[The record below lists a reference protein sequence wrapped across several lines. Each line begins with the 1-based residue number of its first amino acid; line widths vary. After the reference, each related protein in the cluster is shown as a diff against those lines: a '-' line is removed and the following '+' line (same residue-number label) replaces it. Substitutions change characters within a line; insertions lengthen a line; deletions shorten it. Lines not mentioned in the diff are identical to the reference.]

1 VSRPIQ
7 SRTEDHPGEPEM
19 NNKARS
25 ATSLMA
31 RPSSALA
38 QEEERQSALASMLQQ
53 FSVKRSTR
61 GTTLGASFGSAFEAL
76 WGNRTRSFLTMLGIF
91 IGVAAVVASMTLT
104 ESVSVYFTN
113 IIEGLGANTILIQP
127 GTNSN
132 RGVVSKQT
140 QQTLTVKDVQSI
152 EKINHVTAVS
162 PAVVT
167 RTQVVYQGQNWKTSV
182 WGVSSSFASIEGWE
196 VNQGVWFSDA
206 DDTGAQSVA
215 VLGDTVAKNLFGSNG
230 VNPIGQKIRVGQG
243 IYRIIGTLTPKGG
256 FNQDDVIY
264 IPFHTAMDRFGFRG
278 TPSIDGI
285 QLQVD
290 NADNVDVTNQA
301 VIAALEQNHHIRA
314 GQPDDFQIITSAQL
328 LQQVQQETAIIS
340 VLLVGVAAISL
351 TVGGIGIMNIMLVSV
366 TQRTREIGIRMSIGA
381 RKRDIRNQFLVESLV
396 LCLLG
401 GGIGLLGGMLAGGA
415 MASGFGMPVI
425 ISAVTLI
432 TPFVVSTGI
441 ALVFG
446 IYPAVR
452 ASRLDPVV
460 ALRKPK

>member
-1 VSRPIQ
+1 V
-7 SRTEDHPGEPEM
+7 G
-19 NNKARS
+19 NKARS
-25 ATSLMA
+25 TTALVTS
-31 RPSSALA
+31 PSSALTA
-38 QEEERQSALASMLQQ
+38 QEERQSALESMLQQ
-53 FSVKRSTR
+53 FRFKRSKPG
-61 GTTLGASFGSAFEAL
+61 GTFGASLSSAFEAL
-76 WGNRTRSFLTMLGIF
+76 WGNRARSFLTMLGIF

-140 QQTLTVKDVQSI
+140 QQSLTVKDVQTL
-152 EKINHVTAVS
+152 EKVNHVTAIS

-167 RTQVVYQGQNWKTSV
+167 GSQVVYQGQNWKTRI
-182 WGVSSSFASIEGWE
+182 WGVSTSFASIEGWE
-196 VNQGVWFSDA
+196 VNQGVWFTDA
-206 DDTGAQSVA
+206 DDTGAQTVA
-215 VLGDTVAKNLFGSNG
+215 VLGDTVAKNLFGSSG
-230 VNPIGQKIRVGQG
+230 INPVGQKIRIGQG
-243 IYRIIGTLTPKGG
+243 IYRVIGTLTPKGG

-264 IPFHTAMDRFGFRG
+264 VPFHTALNRFGFKG

-290 NADNVDVTNQA
+290 NADNVDVTQQA
-301 VIAALEQNHHIRA
+301 VISALEQNHHIRA
-314 GQPDDFQIITSAQL
+314 GKPDDFQIITSAQL

-381 RKRDIRNQFLVESLV
+381 RKKDIRNQFLVESLV

-401 GGIGLLGGMLAGGA
+401 GGIGLLGGVLAGGA

-460 ALRKPK
+460 ALRKPT

>member
-1 VSRPIQ
+1 
-7 SRTEDHPGEPEM
+7 M
-19 NNKARS
+19 NKGAKS
-25 ATSLMA
+25 ATALIT
-31 RPSSALA
+31 RPSSTLA
-38 QEEERQSALASMLQQ
+38 AEEERQTALTSMLQQ
-53 FSVKRSTR
+53 FRVKQGKR
-61 GTTLGASFGSAFEAL
+61 GGGTLGASFGSAFEAL

-113 IIEGLGANTILIQP
+113 IIQGLGANTIIIQP

-132 RGVVSKQT
+132 RGVVSKQS
-140 QQTLTVKDVQSI
+140 QPTLTVKDAQSL
-152 EKINHVTAVS
+152 EKINHVTGVS
-162 PAVVT
+162 PVVST
-167 RTQVVYQGQNWKTSV
+167 GSQVVYQGQNWKTRI
-182 WGVSSSFASIEGWE
+182 WGVSSSFADIEGWS

-206 DDTGAQSVA
+206 DDTGAATVA
-215 VLGDTVAKNLFGSNG
+215 VLGDTVAKNLFGTSG
-230 VNPIGQKIRVGQG
+230 VNPVGQKIRIGQG
-243 IYRIIGTLTPKGG
+243 IYRVIGTLTPKGG
-256 FNQDDVIY
+256 FNQDDIIY
-264 IPFHTAMDRFGFRG
+264 VPFNTAMDRLVSRPI
-278 TPSIDGI
+278 PSVDGI

-290 NADNVDVTNQA
+290 SADNVDVTDQA
-301 VIAALEQNHHIRA
+301 VISALEQNHHIRA
-314 GQPDDFQIITSAQL
+314 GQPDDFQITTSQQL

-381 RKRDIRNQFLVESLV
+381 RKSDIRNQFLVESLV

-401 GGIGLLGGMLAGGA
+401 GGIGLLGGVLGGA
-415 MASGFGMPVI
+415 AMATGFGMPVV
-425 ISAVTLI
+425 ISPVTLI

-452 ASRLDPVV
+452 ASKLDPVV